1 MACLKRCDMD
11 RFLVTY
17 TWRGDTHKIV
27 ILANDAG
34 EVYKAMDYY
43 DIVSVRYIDIDE
55 DTQELLC
62 A

>member
-1 MACLKRCDMD
+1 MD

-17 TWRGDTHKIV
+17 TWHGEKHKIV

>member
-1 MACLKRCDMD
+1 MD

-17 TWRGDTHKIV
+17 TWRGDTHKI
-27 ILANDAG
+27 IIMATDAG

-43 DIVSVRYIDIDE
+43 DIVSVRYIDFGE
-55 DTQELLC
+55 DTQELLY